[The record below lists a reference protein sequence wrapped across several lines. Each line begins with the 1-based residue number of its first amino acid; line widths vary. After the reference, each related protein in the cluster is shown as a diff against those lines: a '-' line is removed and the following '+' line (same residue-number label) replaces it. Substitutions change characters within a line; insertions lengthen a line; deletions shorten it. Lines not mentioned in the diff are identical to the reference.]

1 MGLLSGFKTWKSSV
15 QRKLLTEIK
24 MLSIL
29 GVFGLFI
36 ATSNAYILL
45 YPIQAPIYTMPVFSK
60 TVQAPSAP
68 VNRIGPA
75 IAPVVVNFADYD
87 CSGGDGT
94 YPDFESGCET
104 YYVCSGDRAWS
115 YTCNQNMY
123 FDASIG
129 HCNVG
134 SKVNEKCNSDLAPN
148 ENGTSEIAK

>member
-1 MGLLSGFKTWKSSV
+1 
-15 QRKLLTEIK
+15 

-29 GVFGLFI
+29 SVFGLFI

-45 YPIQAPIYTMPVFSK
+45 YPIQAPIYTMPVSSK
-60 TVQAPSAP
+60 TVQAPSVP

-104 YYVCSGDRAWS
+104 YYVCSGDRV
-115 YTCNQNMY
+115 C
-123 FDASIG
+123 I
-129 HCNVG
+129 
-134 SKVNEKCNSDLAPN
+134 SKKIRIIFKGVTTTLDCRYSRSLKRCCSL
-148 ENGTSEIAK
+148 

>member
-1 MGLLSGFKTWKSSV
+1 
-15 QRKLLTEIK
+15 

-29 GVFGLFI
+29 SVLGLFL
-36 ATSNAYILL
+36 ASSNAYILL
-45 YPIQAPIYTMPVFSK
+45 YPIQSPIYTMPSQAV
-60 TVQAPSAP
+60 VRAPSAP

-94 YPDFESGCET
+94 YPDFESGCMS

-115 YTCNQNMY
+115 YTCNANMY
-123 FDASIG
+123 FDASLG

-134 SKVNEKCNSDLAPN
+134 SKVNYNCNADLPPN
-148 ENGTSEIAK
+148 PDGGSEIA

>member
-1 MGLLSGFKTWKSSV
+1 
-15 QRKLLTEIK
+15 

-29 GVFGLFI
+29 SVFGLFI

-45 YPIQAPIYTMPVFSK
+45 YPIQAPIYTMPVSSK
-60 TVQAPSAP
+60 TVQAPSVP

-104 YYVCSGDRAWS
+104 YYVCSGDRVCIFLILIMYHFWRGLFIGLPLGRRGEHMKLLLIISS
-115 YTCNQNMY
+115 YTVTDKVSLRGAVSYGHLSLTLRSNGNQM
-123 FDASIG
+123 
-129 HCNVG
+129 
-134 SKVNEKCNSDLAPN
+134 
-148 ENGTSEIAK
+148 